1 MKNKVNPVAYVLLI
15 FFIFTIEPFS
25 VNAQSYQ
32 QAGSWAVGIV
42 VHNGFTLGNGQK
54 VLWKDVYNIS
64 VMLKLPLIK
73 RTDKTVMFV
82 ESLMVG
88 NGSIIQVSISLYQN
102 STYWTVCAMYIL
114 NPESYPQE
122 YFIKQHFGNIEA
134 GSLILISL
142 IKKDKGWT
150 YCVIDYN
157 NSKTFEGF
165 LPVQGQPVDG
175 VQYVMA
181 FESYSYNSS
190 VFKNMG
196 KVVLYGIFANGF
208 KIVKGAEVY
217 TTWSES
223 LTPLFIVGGQNPPP
237 FVEIYTEN
245 GSYIITYLSSWT
257 GYKEVGSGFYY
268 VLAFGL
274 AVAATTNVAYLSLAI
289 KKLRKKRTTLKHN
302 QFLTLTGRRGRN
314 SPT

>member
-1 MKNKVNPVAYVLLI
+1 MNNKVEPVAYVLLMV
-15 FFIFTIEPFS
+15 FIFTIEPFS

-32 QAGSWAVGIV
+32 QAGSWAVGVV
-42 VHNGFTLGNGQK
+42 VHNGFTLSNGQK
-54 VLWKDVYNIS
+54 ILWKDVYNIS
-64 VMLKLPLIK
+64 VMLKLPLIN
-73 RTDKTVMFV
+73 RTDKTVMCV

-88 NGSIIQVSISLYQN
+88 NGSIIQVSVSLYQN
-102 STYWTVCAMYIL
+102 STYWTVSGMYIL

-122 YFIKQHFGNIEA
+122 YVIEQHFGNIEA

-142 IKKDKGWT
+142 IKTDKGWT
-150 YCVIDYN
+150 YSVTDYN
-157 NSKTFEGF
+157 KSKTLEGF
-165 LPVQGQPVDG
+165 LPVKGQPVDG

-190 VFKNMG
+190 VFENMG
-196 KVVLYGIFANGF
+196 KVILYGIFANGF

-257 GYKEVGSGFYY
+257 GYREGGSGYYY

-274 AVAATTNVAYLSLAI
+274 AIAAFINVVYLSLAI
-289 KKLRKKRTTLKHN
+289 KKLRKKRIKLKQN
-302 QFLTLTGRRGRN
+302 QFLTLEG
-314 SPT
+314 